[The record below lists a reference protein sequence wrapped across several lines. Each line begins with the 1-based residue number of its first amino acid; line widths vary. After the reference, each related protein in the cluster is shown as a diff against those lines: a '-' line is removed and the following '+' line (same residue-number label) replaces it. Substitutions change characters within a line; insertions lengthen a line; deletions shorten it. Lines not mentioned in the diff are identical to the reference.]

1 MRIDQ
6 QLNREK
12 RIILKMESPYQED
25 SILNLLLSI
34 DGRRQVK
41 IAFEK
46 AGLFEESQSQ
56 YISIAQYSE
65 LQEQVKELKNKIQDV
80 ENKDITTPTEPE
92 PEPGNG
98 GESSGK
104 GDNGLVFI
112 PEYQKL
118 LDLEKK

>member
-46 AGLFEESQSQ
+46 ACLFEESQSQ
-56 YISIAQYSE
+56 YISIAQYLQ
-65 LQEQVKELKNKIQDV
+65 LQEQVKELKNKIQDI

-92 PEPGNG
+92 PGNG
-98 GESSGK
+98 GESGGN

-118 LDLEKK
+118 LELEKKK